1 MISKNVYTINNLF
14 QFLPPPAACLKDVS
28 DTFAFAG
35 RVIAIARQSEHITST
50 FYNCASIR

>member
-50 FYNCASIR
+50 FYNCAPIR